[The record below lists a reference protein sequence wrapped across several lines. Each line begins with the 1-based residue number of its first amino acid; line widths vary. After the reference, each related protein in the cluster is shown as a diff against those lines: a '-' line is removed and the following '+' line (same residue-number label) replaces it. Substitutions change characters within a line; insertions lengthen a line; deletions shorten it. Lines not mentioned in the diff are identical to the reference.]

1 VSDLFIPDDPAFEA
15 EGRWVGIWNEPE
27 SITPEITVG

>member
-1 VSDLFIPDDPAFEA
+1 MFSLEPEA
-15 EGRWVGIWNEPE
+15 RFAGIWRQPE